1 MAGQGGCFLQT
12 LRGLQ
17 DPKGSIRRKGGARE
31 EKDLAG
37 LSAGKALLSESLEAA
52 EPPPPLLSL
61 GTEGY
66 WLVPPEVVK

>member
-1 MAGQGGCFLQT
+1 ML
-12 LRGLQ
+12 
-17 DPKGSIRRKGGARE
+17 SIRRKGGARE

-37 LSAGKALLSESLEAA
+37 LGAREALLSESLEAA
-52 EPPPPLLSL
+52 EPAQPFLSL